1 MNEASQEKETVRKLS
16 DVAEIR
22 YLHRGNTEI
31 FLKNGFTKRFIY
43 GIIKKN
49 IKYYTISVKIV

>member
-31 FLKNGFTKRFIY
+31 FLKN
-43 GIIKKN
+43 
-49 IKYYTISVKIV
+49 